1 LEKNHDLLVLLN
13 DTVGGSAGSSDL
25 ENLQSRIY
33 RKWKNALPNLEEA
46 PLFKVLG
53 RKKQYDEGSGKTY
66 PFTDTEKDDWANLFE
81 YIGSEKNV
89 RLKFALDK
97 IGAGLDDVD
106 IIYEDSINGDAWDRF
121 LSSLQKKVEKVPVTK
136 AIQPVSEAP
145 EPRVSPPREERRGLF
160 QSRYHWIAL
169 IAVVVTIG
177 GAAAWGIWE
186 LASKPAQANKAS
198 IERMAFP
205 LPDKPSIAVM
215 PFVNMSEDPKQEFL
229 SDAITE
235 NIIIALS
242 KLRHLFVISR
252 QSTFF
257 YKGKPVKVKQVSE
270 ELGVRYVLEGSVQR
284 SGDRIRISAQL
295 IDALTGY
302 HLWAERYERDLK
314 DTFALQDEIT
324 LKIVNAMAVKV
335 LNEDLLLMGGASTAK
350 LGLDCFMKINEGM
363 KYNENLDLEG
373 SRVARRIAEEAITM
387 CPEVPMTYVLMGFV
401 HQTEFWHRVGKS
413 PQESIEKGIEMAQ
426 RALALNESTS
436 MAHSLLCSLYSYKR
450 EYDKAITEGERAV
463 ALDPSGAS
471 THQMY
476 ALSLTYADR
485 SEEAIQMYQ
494 KAIRLNPLGGSFL
507 YVSLGNTLWRAERFE
522 EAVSAY
528 KTGLQRAPDNIYS
541 HIGLAGTYSMMGRE
555 KDARAEA
562 EEVLSLNPK
571 FSLEFYKERAFMY
584 KDQAQVD
591 RFIAALRKAGL
602 K

>member
-1 LEKNHDLLVLLN
+1 
-13 DTVGGSAGSSDL
+13 
-25 ENLQSRIY
+25 
-33 RKWKNALPNLEEA
+33 
-46 PLFKVLG
+46 
-53 RKKQYDEGSGKTY
+53 
-66 PFTDTEKDDWANLFE
+66 
-81 YIGSEKNV
+81 
-89 RLKFALDK
+89 
-97 IGAGLDDVD
+97 
-106 IIYEDSINGDAWDRF
+106 
-121 LSSLQKKVEKVPVTK
+121 
-136 AIQPVSEAP
+136 
-145 EPRVSPPREERRGLF
+145 
-160 QSRYHWIAL
+160 
-169 IAVVVTIG
+169 
-177 GAAAWGIWE
+177 
-186 LASKPAQANKAS
+186 
-198 IERMAFP
+198 
-205 LPDKPSIAVM
+205 
-215 PFVNMSEDPKQEFL
+215 
-229 SDAITE
+229 
-235 NIIIALS
+235 
-242 KLRHLFVISR
+242 
-252 QSTFF
+252 
-257 YKGKPVKVKQVSE
+257 
-270 ELGVRYVLEGSVQR
+270 VLEGGVQR
-284 SGDRIRISAQL
+284 SGDRIRITAQL
-295 IDALTGY
+295 IDALTGH

-324 LKIVNAMAVKV
+324 LGIVNAIALKV
-335 LNEDLLLMGGASTAK
+335 LKEDRLLIGGGSIGKTS
-350 LGLDCFMKINEGM
+350 LDCFMKISEGM
-363 KYNENLDLEG
+363 KYNENLSLEG
-373 SRVARRIAEEAITM
+373 SRVARRIAEEAIAM
-387 CPEVPMTYVLMGFV
+387 CPEVPMAYVLMGFV

-528 KTGLQRAPDNIYS
+528 RTGLQRAPDNIYS

-555 KDARAEA
+555 KEARAEA
-562 EEVLSLNPK
+562 EEVLRLNPR

-591 RFIAALRKAGL
+591 RFIVALRKAGL